1 MKDSWKGKEEEDKA
15 QSAAGFEPDRHSLL
29 LRSALYC
36 CAETT
41 DSKTYNWKILRQSWN
56 EVIEYI
62 VDVEGR
68 RFECVVDVD
77 FDGGGVAVV
86 ASQVRQKILQ
96 VWIGELT
103 NDALVK
109 VDLKP
114 EKQWF
119 SPKEA

>member
-1 MKDSWKGKEEEDKA
+1 M
-15 QSAAGFEPDRHSLL
+15 L
-29 LRSALYC
+29 LRSALYR
-36 CAETT
+36 CAETA
-41 DSKTYNWKILRQSWN
+41 DSKTYNWKILRQSGN

-77 FDGGGVAVV
+77 FDGGGVAFV

-109 VDLKP
+109 LDLKP
-114 EKQWF
+114 EKQ
-119 SPKEA
+119 